1 MRNTPIWN
9 CPAALLILVCI
20 AGCETSEF
28 APVEGI
34 VTLKGKP
41 LANAVVML
49 APVRGNGPGP
59 FVGTTDNDGHY
70 TLGPKD
76 NPGAGAVVG
85 DYSIVIATVISDPDE
100 NAPVKVQKEVV
111 PDRFRNGSQKFTV
124 PEGGATEANFAM

>member
-1 MRNTPIWN
+1 MKRTSIWN
-9 CPAALLILVCI
+9 CPAALWMLVCI

-34 VTLKGKP
+34 VTLGGKP

-59 FVGTTDNDGHY
+59 FVGTTDNEGHY

-76 NPGAGAVVG
+76 NPGAGAGVG
-85 DYSIVIATVISDPDE
+85 EYSIIIATVISDPDE
-100 NAPVKVQKEVV
+100 NAPIKVQKEVV
-111 PDRFRNGSQKFTV
+111 PNRFRNGSQKFTV
-124 PEGGATEANFAM
+124 PEGGAKEANFAM